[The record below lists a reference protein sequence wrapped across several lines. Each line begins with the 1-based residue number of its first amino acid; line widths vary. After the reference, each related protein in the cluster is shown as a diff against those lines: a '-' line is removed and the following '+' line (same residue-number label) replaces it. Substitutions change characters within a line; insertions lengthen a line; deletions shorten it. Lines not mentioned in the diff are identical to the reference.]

1 MRADRDKRAAI
12 LTAEGVKQSAD
23 PHRRGREAVRHP
35 ARGRRGQGGGPAR
48 RGRGPGDPTV
58 FEAIHAGDPDQ
69 KLLAYQYLQML
80 PKIAEGDA
88 NKLWIIPS
96 ELNDALKGLG
106 GMIPG
111 MSGNIAAPAAPSATA
126 PAPRREV
133 PPFDKD

>member
-1 MRADRDKRAAI
+1 
-12 LTAEGVKQSAD
+12 
-23 PHRRGREAVRHP
+23 
-35 ARGRRGQGGGPAR
+35 
-48 RGRGPGDPTV
+48 
-58 FEAIHAGDPDQ
+58 
-69 KLLAYQYLQML
+69 ML

-111 MSGNIAAPAAPSATA
+111 MSGNLGGNGGGGNAPATT
-126 PAPRREV
+126 PAPRREM